1 MTGKKG
7 GSDAP
12 SPTRPYLL
20 RAIHKWAVDNGLTP
34 QVLVDADCDGVQAP
48 MNYVQDGT
56 IVLNIHPRAVKGLE
70 MDNDHIF
77 FSTRFGGQP
86 FEIFAPMDA
95 VLAVFARE
103 NGQGIFFETEEGGGK
118 PDGPDAAGKDG
129 DRESGGKAESGSKS
143 SHLKLV
149 K

>member
-7 GSDAP
+7 GGDAP
-12 SPTRPYLL
+12 SSTRPYLL
-20 RAIHKWAVDNGLTP
+20 RAIHQWAVDNGLTP
-34 QVLVDADCDGVQAP
+34 QVLVDADHNGVQAP

-56 IVLNIHPRAVKGLE
+56 IVLNLHPRAVKGLE
-70 MDNDHIF
+70 MDNDHLF

-86 FEIFAPMDA
+86 FEIFAPMDS

-103 NGQGIFFETEEGGGK
+103 NGQGIFFEIEEGGGE
-118 PDGPDAAGKDG
+118 PDRPHRADKKGNKDS
-129 DRESGGKAESGSKS
+129 DKAESGGKSA
-143 SHLKLV
+143 HLKLV